1 MKYARKPKKTNLLPL
16 VLEIVLILAI
26 VAGCVLLFIKYM
38 SGETDTTEP
47 PMSDQPGQTSGQEVT
62 APPETTVPPTTVDT
76 SPEGIIRAFAADN
89 GLSFWDYPVKVVEM
103 LERNPET
110 VDFVLSYPLKYN
122 TVEENIDMS
131 EYEDDEGVPL
141 FMQWDTRWGY
151 MEYGNDAIGFTGCGP
166 TNLAM
171 VAYFYTKDPEM
182 RPDKIAQF
190 AIDNGF
196 CAPGNGSYWSLIS
209 KGGAKL
215 GLKVTEI
222 PLDKDRMIR
231 NLEAGYPIICIMGP
245 GAFTTGGHFITLV
258 DYVDGKF
265 QVNDCNSYKNS
276 AKLWEYEEFY
286 DQINNLWVIRP
297 GE

>member
-1 MKYARKPKKTNLLPL
+1 MKYARKPKKTNLLPV
-16 VLEIVLILAI
+16 VLEIILILAI
-26 VAGCVLLFIKYM
+26 VGGCVLLFLRYM
-38 SGETDTTEP
+38 SGEEVPGETGGSGQSQVQTDPEET
-47 PMSDQPGQTSGQEVT
+47 PGQT
-62 APPETTVPPTTVDT
+62 TVPETTVDT
-76 SPEGIIRAFAADN
+76 SAEGVIRAFAADN
-89 GLSFWDYPVKVVEM
+89 GLTFWDYPVKVVEM
-103 LERNPET
+103 LEKNPET

-131 EYEDDEGVPL
+131 EYEDEESVPL

-171 VAYFYTKDPEM
+171 VAYYYTKDPEM

-190 AIDNGF
+190 AIDNGY

-209 KGGAKL
+209 SGGKKL
-215 GLKVTEI
+215 GLNVTEI

-265 QVNDCNSYKNS
+265 QVNDCNSYANS
-276 AKLWEYEEFY
+276 EKLWEYEEFY